1 MALSPSTQLR
11 VLRHSAVVERTGLS
25 YATIRNEERAG
36 RFPKRIA
43 LAPRSVGWIEGEIEH
58 WLFERIAGARD
69 PAVAE
74 AARHLRDPNR
84 WTGKSAATVRSI
96 SAPRC
101 AQHQGP
107 PIADV
112 KAGSSTDTGTLG

>member
-1 MALSPSTQLR
+1 MAITPSTQLR
-11 VLRHSAVVERTGLS
+11 VLRHPAVVERTGLS

-43 LAPRSVGWIEGEIEH
+43 LAPRSVGWIEGEVEH
-58 WLFERIAGARD
+58 WLFERIASARD
-69 PAVAE
+69 PATAE

-84 WTGKSAATVRSI
+84 WTGKSAATLHTTP
-96 SAPRC
+96 APRC

-107 PIADV
+107 LV
-112 KAGSSTDTGTLG
+112 AGAKVGLGTDAGALK